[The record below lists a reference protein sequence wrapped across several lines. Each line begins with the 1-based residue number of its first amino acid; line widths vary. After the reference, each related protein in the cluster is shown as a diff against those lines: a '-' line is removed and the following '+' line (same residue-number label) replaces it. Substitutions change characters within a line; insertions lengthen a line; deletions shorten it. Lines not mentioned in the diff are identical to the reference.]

1 MTAKLNKPQMYRCEF
16 YFQHGATKTSELVNL
31 VEFFQNHII
40 PELQTENGE
49 GVDFTNWYNS
59 EFFT

>member
-1 MTAKLNKPQMYRCEF
+1 MTAKLNKPQIYRCEF

-49 GVDFTNWYNS
+49 GVDFTS
-59 EFFT
+59 